1 MLKAIAKTI
10 VALNTNV
17 RKEQLASG
25 FSWGILL
32 ALIPTGN
39 LLWVFIFFISLFP
52 KNNYG
57 FQLLALGVGKLL
69 VGLLSAPLDAV
80 GYGLLTIP
88 ALGNFFTYLYNLP
101 LAPLTRFNNSL
112 VMGGLVS
119 GILLWVPLFLAVRA
133 LIPLYRNR
141 WAPRMRESKAYKAFI
156 KLPLISA
163 LAKAVSAAAS
173 FTGVAP

>member
-25 FSWGILL
+25 FAWGILL
-32 ALIPTGN
+32 ALVPTGN
-39 LLWVFIFFISLFP
+39 LLWAVLFFISLFP

-69 VGLLSAPLDAV
+69 VGLLSIPLDAF
-80 GYGLLTIP
+80 GYGILTIP
-88 ALGNFFTYLYNLP
+88 ALGSFFTYFYNLP

-112 VMGGLVS
+112 VMGGLVA
-119 GILLWVPLFLAVRA
+119 GILLWVPLFFAVRA
-133 LIPLYRNR
+133 MVPLYRNR
-141 WAPRMRESKAYKAFI
+141 WAPKIKESKAYKAFI

-163 LAKAVSAAAS
+163 LIKALSAAAS
-173 FTGVAP
+173 FALGL